1 MRRVERKLASLMYQ
15 RRLIQDLA
23 TKLAVKQALEKSLE
37 AALLAELRQGRAV
50 RWNGYTAKLTI
61 RRERAKASLHFLVAR
76 LGEPTAR
83 GVWEALPVRR
93 QEVVTVEAPPAAAAE
108 PREAA

>member
-1 MRRVERKLASLMYQ
+1 MRRVERKLASLLYQ
-15 RRLIQDLA
+15 RRLIQELA

-37 AALLAELRQGRAV
+37 SALLPELRQGRDI

-61 RRERAKASLHFLVAR
+61 RRERAKASLHFLVAQ

-83 GVWEALPVRR
+83 VVWDALPVRR
-93 QEVVTVEAPPAAAAE
+93 TAGVTVEAPPAAAAE
-108 PREAA
+108 PRGAA